1 MAPNVSQ
8 CSILALFLVQAATTV
23 AFTLSQSPAS
33 LPRTSSTHHKKTH
46 FTAFPKSTKLYSYE
60 PPEVS
65 EARTNN
71 KKPPYAKISDLVRYY
86 DLDGGKKK
94 GQELVGK
101 LSYIQSRSSSKDAS
115 IEWLADVTELDNVG
129 GGYYAEYPSRK
140 RRKSKL
146 YKLSQL
152 SPLIGSYVRSEDAFK
167 IPTDAMG
174 NVRPLFDSFNLDDYQ
189 GPAAIS
195 INKQVVDSDLQRYGD
210 LKAQLLK
217 DALITGLVGT
227 LIADLVGGFGNA
239 LVYFAG
245 AIAGVGYLFFLSVKT
260 DTVASADAKF
270 GSNVANVRFALP
282 LILLVGIAFQ
292 NLVVGGVEL
301 TMDNIF
307 NSVTKEQFCAAM
319 LGFLTYR
326 IPLFVSQL
334 GPIIGETA
342 GVALPGSAGIAM
354 QMARDAKK
362 SEEKKDVLEDDLKTV
377 LLVSGPAGTGKSM
390 LVKQLI
396 EDGGGKLVKPVYV
409 DRVANPMGYEQM
421 ESRNEILQVDLTGRY
436 GITKDSVLNA
446 VGKYKNEDGD
456 EVDQV
461 VVLDA
466 DVELSK
472 KMTSVGGVRLVGVW
486 VGLDALDKFEDNL
499 KEQIASGMIP
509 IPDGESADSVRRTKV
524 REIVKDIEYG
534 VVSGIFEF
542 TVLNDDFDDSLL
554 QLKNAAE
561 YCYK

>member
-1 MAPNVSQ
+1 MAPSISY
-8 CSILALFLVQAATTV
+8 CTILAFLTMQAATTA
-23 AFTLSQSPAS
+23 AFTLTQSPALLRS
-33 LPRTSSTHHKKTH
+33 SSTYQTTQ
-46 FTAFPKSTKLYSYE
+46 FTPPFSKATRLNSYE

-65 EARTNN
+65 EARANN
-71 KKPPYAKISDLVRYY
+71 KIPPYPKISDLVRYY
-86 DLDGGKKK
+86 DLDGGKKE

-115 IEWLADVTELDNVG
+115 VEWMADVTELDNVG
-129 GGYYAEYPSRK
+129 GGYYAEYPSRR

-146 YKLSQL
+146 YNISQL
-152 SPLIGSYVRSEDAFK
+152 SPLIGSYVRSEEAFK
-167 IPTDAMG
+167 VPTDAMG
-174 NVRPLFDSFNLDDYQ
+174 NVKPLFDSFNLVDYQ
-189 GPAAIS
+189 GPVAI
-195 INKQVVDSDLQRYGD
+195 NVNQQVVDSDLQRYGD
-210 LKAQLLK
+210 LKSQLLK

-227 LIADLVGGFGNA
+227 LIADLIGGLGNA

-245 AIAGVGYLFFLSVKT
+245 AISGVGYLFFLSVKT

-270 GSNVANVRFALP
+270 GSSVANVRFALP
-282 LILLVGIAFQ
+282 LILLLSIAFQ
-292 NLVVGGVEL
+292 NLVSGGVEF

-307 NSVTKEQFCAAM
+307 DSVTREQFCAAM

-362 SEEKKDVLEDDLKTV
+362 TVEKKDVIRDDLKTV
-377 LLVSGPAGTGKSM
+377 LLVSGPAGTGKSV
-390 LVKQLI
+390 LVEKLI
-396 EDGGGKLVKPVYV
+396 EEGGGKLVKPIYV
-409 DRVANPMGYEQM
+409 DRVADPMGYEQL

-436 GITKDSVLNA
+436 GLTEDSVLNA
-446 VGKYKNEDGD
+446 VGKYKNEDGE

-461 VVLDA
+461 VVIDA

-486 VGLDALDKFEDNL
+486 VGLDALDKFEENL
-499 KEQIASGMIP
+499 TEQIASGMIP
-509 IPDGESADSVRRTKV
+509 IPDGENADSVRRTKI
-524 REIVKDIEYG
+524 REIIKDIEYG